1 MLSQEKNE
9 LLTRVGPGTPMGA
22 LLRRYWWPIAT
33 HDMVGRIPI
42 KRRLLGEDLVLFRD
56 AKGRLGLLQERCPHR
71 RASLTLGCTEDDG
84 LRCGYHGWLFDTS
97 GQCIDQPGE
106 PADSTFKDRIQATAY
121 KVEEVGGL
129 VFAYMGPDTEDNP
142 APPLPRY
149 DLFVMAD
156 SWRDI
161 AYAEL
166 PCNFLQIMENSV
178 DPHHVE
184 WLHGRYGSFL
194 KELAGEPPLPVV
206 TKKHVKVAYEVF
218 EHGILKRRVLEGQTE
233 EDEDWK
239 VGHPLVFP
247 GMLRVGSG
255 GLATF
260 QIRVPVDDTHTWHVW
275 YQCYTPGGSVPEQPS
290 IPTYEVPL
298 TDEKGEWLR
307 DYVDGQDITA
317 WVTQGAI
324 ADRTQEHLGRS
335 DLGVITLRRLFAEQ
349 IDLVADGE
357 GDPICTY
364 RDQDPNGQIDLPMEK
379 NKFGSAEE
387 FRAMWLSES
396 SIRYSPIR
404 REVFELFG
412 DEPPADVVEGSTAP
426 EPAAPE
432 PAPVAQG

>member
-1 MLSQEKNE
+1 MVGRMLSHEKNE
-9 LLTRVGPGTPMGA
+9 LLTRVGPGTPMGE

-33 HDMVGRIPI
+33 HDMVGRIPV

-56 AKGRLGLLQERCPHR
+56 AQGRLGLLQERCPHR
-71 RASLTLGCTEDDG
+71 RASLTLGCTEEQG

-97 GQCIDQPGE
+97 GQCLDQPGE
-106 PADSTFKDRIQATAY
+106 PADSDFKDRIRATAY
-121 KVEEVGGL
+121 KVQELGGL
-129 VFAYMGPDTEDNP
+129 VFAYLGPDTEESP

-161 AYAEL
+161 AHAEL

-206 TKKHVKVAYEVF
+206 TKKHVKVAFEVF
-218 EHGILKRRVLEGQTE
+218 EHGILKRRILEGQTE

-260 QIRVPVDDTHTWHVW
+260 QIRVPIDDTHTWHVW
-275 YQCYTPGGSVPEQPS
+275 YQCYTPGGAVPEQES
-290 IPTYEVPL
+290 IPVYEVPL
-298 TDEKGEWLR
+298 KDEQGQWLR

-317 WVTQGAI
+317 WVTQGEI
-324 ADRTQEHLGRS
+324 ADRTEEHLGRS
-335 DLGVITLRRLFAEQ
+335 DLGVITLRRLFTEQ
-349 IDLVADGE
+349 IDVVADGQ
-357 GDPICTY
+357 DPICTY
-364 RDQDPNGQIDLPMEK
+364 RDQDPTGQIDLPMEK

-387 FRAMWLSES
+387 FRKMWLAES

-404 REVFELFG
+404 KEIFELFG
-412 DEPPADVVEGSTAP
+412 DEAPADVVGPA
-426 EPAAPE
+426 EPAT
-432 PAPVAQG
+432 V

>member
-1 MLSQEKNE
+1 MLTQEKND
-9 LLTRVGPGTPMGA
+9 LLTQVGPGTPMGA

-56 AKGRLGLLQERCPHR
+56 AKGRLGLLAERCPHR

-84 LRCGYHGWLFDTS
+84 LRCGYHGWLFNTE
-97 GQCIDQPGE
+97 GECLDQPGE
-106 PADSTFKDRIQATAY
+106 PADSTFKDRIQATSY
-121 KVEEVGGL
+121 KVRELGGL
-129 VFAYMGPDTEDNP
+129 VFAYMGPDTEESP

-161 AYAEL
+161 AHAEL

-206 TKKHVKVAYEVF
+206 TKKHVKVAFEVF

-260 QIRVPVDDTHTWHVW
+260 QIRVPIDDTHTWHVW
-275 YQCYTPGGSVPEQPS
+275 YQCYTPGGAVPEQES
-290 IPTYEVPL
+290 IPTYQVPL
-298 TDEKGEWLR
+298 TDETGEYLR

-349 IDLVADGE
+349 IDAVAEGE
-357 GDPICTY
+357 DPICTY
-364 RDQDPNGQIDLPMEK
+364 RDQDPEGQIDLPMEK

-412 DEPPADVVEGSTAP
+412 DEPPKDLVEP
-426 EPAAPE
+426 
-432 PAPVAQG
+432 PAPATV

>member
-9 LLTRVGPGTPMGA
+9 LLTRVGPGTPMGE

-71 RASLTLGCTEDDG
+71 RASLTLGCTEDAG

-97 GQCIDQPGE
+97 GQCLDQPGE
-106 PADSTFKDRIQATAY
+106 PEDSTFKERIQATAY
-121 KVEEVGGL
+121 KVEELGGL
-129 VFAYMGPDTEDNP
+129 VFAHMGPDTEENP

-161 AYAEL
+161 AHAEL

-275 YQCYTPGGSVPEQPS
+275 YQCYTPGGEVPEQPS

-349 IDLVADGE
+349 IDIVADGE
-357 GDPICTY
+357 EDPICTY

-412 DEPPADVVEGSTAP
+412 DEPPADTA
-426 EPAAPE
+426 EPHGAAPSE
-432 PAPVAQG
+432 PAPATQV